1 MNCITLMRPQ
11 SYCKAPPINIDAMKL
26 DPAMKAAI
34 FVTVLT
40 FSNTAS
46 AVEMSAIRVGNS
58 YFTYGTPSLKD
69 SGDIPFPDLADLKI
83 ARFWISTVISSL
95 P

>member
-1 MNCITLMRPQ
+1 MRPQ
-11 SYCKAPPINIDAMKL
+11 SYCKAPPKNIDAMKL

-34 FVTVLT
+34 FVATLT
-40 FSNTAS
+40 FSNTDS

-83 ARFWISTVISSL
+83 ARFWISTVISSF

>member
-1 MNCITLMRPQ
+1 MRPQ
-11 SYCKAPPINIDAMKL
+11 SYCKAPPIKIDAMKL
-26 DPAMKAAI
+26 DPAMKTAI
-34 FVTVLT
+34 FVATLT
-40 FSNTAS
+40 FSYTNS
-46 AVEMSAIRVGNS
+46 AVEMLAIRDGNS